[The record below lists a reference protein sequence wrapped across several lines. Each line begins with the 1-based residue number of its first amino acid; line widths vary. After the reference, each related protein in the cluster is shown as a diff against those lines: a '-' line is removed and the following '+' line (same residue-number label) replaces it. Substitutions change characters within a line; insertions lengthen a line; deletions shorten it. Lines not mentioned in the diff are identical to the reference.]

1 MSSAEGR
8 DNGEDRGDLVADVF
22 SRMRA
27 MAAAKGRTPPSLQRP
42 PRKNGDFSLDYRR
55 APVGKRAGE
64 EGQDAAT
71 GGDGATAGLAKD
83 VPRDIAGT
91 RIPQHLLHRD
101 GIRLRRW
108 RDRSPS
114 AFGDIL
120 AGQMVER
127 GWRTNFAHGTIMA
140 RWPELVGDV
149 IAEHT
154 EIVEFKDGIVVVQ
167 CSSSNWATQL
177 RLTQAQILRN
187 IAEAVGDGVVEQ
199 LKIKGPTG
207 PSWVKGRLR
216 VKGRGPRDTYG

>member
-1 MSSAEGR
+1 MSSGGDR
-8 DNGEDRGDLVADVF
+8 DDLVADVF
-22 SRMRA
+22 SRMRS
-27 MAAAKGRTPPSLQRP
+27 MASAKGRTPPSLQRA
-42 PRKNGDFSLDYRR
+42 PRRNADFSLEYRKG
-55 APVGKRAGE
+55 PVGKQGKD
-64 EGQDAAT
+64 GT
-71 GGDGATAGLAKD
+71 GGADGAAGLAKD

-114 AFGDIL
+114 AFGAIL

-127 GWRTNFAHGTIMA
+127 GWRKNIAHGTIMA
-140 RWPELVGDV
+140 KWPELVGDV

-154 EIVEFKDGIVVVQ
+154 EVVEFKDGVVVVQ
-167 CSSSNWATQL
+167 CSSSTWATQL
-177 RLTQAQILRN
+177 RLAQSQILRA

-207 PSWVKGRLR
+207 PSWNKGRLR